1 MVMVW
6 GPGNHRAGRKVFGTW
21 LHYSTA
27 GPLVAGGNTRC
38 QSNHRTRQTV
48 AGSPNTRPQ
57 VQIFGTKKNAD
68 TRKALRFFAER
79 RIMTHFV
86 DFQERGP
93 ALGEL
98 RRFSDRFSV
107 SSLVDRES
115 RRFLDLGLQRS
126 MYSDD
131 WWLKRLTEEP
141 GMLRQPLV
149 RFGHKVSV
157 GLDEE
162 SWRNWLSA

>member
-1 MVMVW
+1 MPAVAR
-6 GPGNHRAGRKVFGTW
+6 GTHRDEVVVAGATSQTRQVQVFGT
-21 LHYSTA
+21 
-27 GPLVAGGNTRC
+27 R
-38 QSNHRTRQTV
+38 
-48 AGSPNTRPQ
+48 
-57 VQIFGTKKNAD
+57 KNAD

-79 RIMTHFV
+79 RITTHFV

-98 RRFSDRFSV
+98 RRFSDRFGA

-149 RFGHKVSV
+149 RFGHRVTV
-157 GLDEE
+157 GLDED
-162 SWRNWLSA
+162 SWREWLST

>member
-1 MVMVW
+1 M
-6 GPGNHRAGRKVFGTW
+6 PGATAKTPQVQVFGTRK
-21 LHYSTA
+21 S
-27 GPLVAGGNTRC
+27 
-38 QSNHRTRQTV
+38 
-48 AGSPNTRPQ
+48 
-57 VQIFGTKKNAD
+57 AD

-79 RIMTHFV
+79 RVVAHFV
-86 DFQERGP
+86 DFLERGP

-98 RRFSDRFSV
+98 RRFAERYGV

-126 MYSDD
+126 MHSDD

-149 RFGHKVSV
+149 RFGHRVTV
-157 GLDEE
+157 GLAEE
-162 SWRNWLSA
+162 SWREWLST

>member
-1 MVMVW
+1 M
-6 GPGNHRAGRKVFGTW
+6 AGTPAQAR
-21 LHYSTA
+21 
-27 GPLVAGGNTRC
+27 
-38 QSNHRTRQTV
+38 
-48 AGSPNTRPQ
+48 Q
-57 VQIFGTKKNAD
+57 VQVFGTKKSAD

-79 RIMTHFV
+79 RILTHFV
-86 DFQERGP
+86 DLQERAP

-98 RRFSDRFSV
+98 RRFSDRFGA

-131 WWLKRLTEEP
+131 WWLRRLTEEP

-149 RFGHKVSV
+149 RFGSKVTV
-157 GLDEE
+157 GLDEPT
-162 SWRNWLSA
+162 WRDWLST